1 MSIITRTA
9 PPVGG
14 RSPDV
19 PSGLL
24 WRLSVDQYHRM
35 IREGILTED
44 DRVELLEGLLVAKMT
59 KNPPHIV
66 ATDLLQAALP
76 RIVPAG
82 WFVSMQNPVTME
94 DSEPEPDARV
104 VRGQPRDYVGRR
116 AGPGDVALV
125 VEVADTSLPSDRGIK
140 KRIYAR
146 AGIAYYWIINLSDG
160 RLEVYDDPTG
170 PAEEPDYR
178 GRRDFGPL
186 DTVPLMIEGRE
197 VGRLDV
203 RELLP

>member
-1 MSIITRTA
+1 
-9 PPVGG
+9 
-14 RSPDV
+14 
-19 PSGLL
+19 
-24 WRLSVDQYHRM
+24 M

-116 AGPGDVALV
+116 AGPGDAALV

-146 AGIAYYWIINLSDG
+146 AGIACYWIVNLSDG

-178 GRRDFGPL
+178 RRREYGPT
-186 DTVPLMIEGRE
+186 DAVPLVIEGARSAASTCGSCSPDRDGGAVPGQFKHRRFGSPRDATSA
-197 VGRLDV
+197 VGG
-203 RELLP
+203 